1 MMNYKPQTAQ
11 QEQDE
16 LLAEKLPLTK
26 PQREEFETDQDFQE
40 ALAFWNSKQET

>member
-1 MMNYKPQTAQ
+1 MNYEPQTAQ

-16 LLAEKLPLTK
+16 LLAQKFPLTK
-26 PQREEFETDQDFQE
+26 PQREEFETQAEFEE

>member
-1 MMNYKPQTAQ
+1 MNYVPQTAQ

-26 PQREEFETDQDFQE
+26 PQREEFESQAEFQE

>member
-16 LLAEKLPLTK
+16 LLAEKLPLAK

-40 ALAFWNSKQET
+40 ALAFWTSKQET